1 MSSATQTPL
10 PSERT
15 LQEKIEH
22 LGDLVRD
29 PKSDLGSDE
38 LPHLP
43 ELIDDWYDTDV
54 DVTKEEFH
62 QRMLR
67 VFKDSKHEHVYNGV
81 MNQLPSETRKVL
93 EAFIEGDKTADQA
106 GKAIKEVA
114 PLELGVSGISSHIQT
129 FSMMAQQV
137 TPPTKTK
144 VRILLR
150 ECAFCI

>member
-1 MSSATQTPL
+1 MSTATQTP

-29 PKSDLGSDE
+29 PKSDLGTDE

-43 ELIDDWYDTDV
+43 ELIDDWYNTDV

-62 QRMLR
+62 RRILG
-67 VFKDSKHEHVYNGV
+67 VFKDSKHEEVYNGV
-81 MNQLPSETRKVL
+81 MAQLPDETRKVL
-93 EAFIEGDKTADQA
+93 EAFIDGDKTAEEA
-106 GKAIKEVA
+106 GQAIKEVA
-114 PLELGVSGISSHIQT
+114 PLELGVSSASSNFQT

-137 TPPTKTK
+137 TPPSRTK
-144 VRILLR
+144 VCILLNS
-150 ECAFCI
+150 CALYI

>member
-1 MSSATQTPL
+1 MSTATETP

-29 PKSDLGSDE
+29 PKSDLGADE

-43 ELIDDWYDTDV
+43 ELIDDWYNTDV

-62 QRMLR
+62 RRILA
-67 VFKDSKHEHVYNGV
+67 VFKDSKHEQVYNGV
-81 MNQLPSETRKVL
+81 MAQLPDETRKVL
-93 EAFIEGDKTADQA
+93 EAFIDGDKTADEA
-106 GKAIKEVA
+106 GEAIKEVA
-114 PLELGVSGISSHIQT
+114 PLELGASGTSSNFQT

-137 TPPTKTK
+137 TPPSKTK
-144 VRILLR
+144 VRILLQ
-150 ECAFCI
+150 

>member
-1 MSSATQTPL
+1 MATTTQTPP
-10 PSERT
+10 PSEGT

-43 ELIDDWYDTDV
+43 ELIDDWYNTDV

-62 QRMLR
+62 QRILR
-67 VFKDSKHEHVYNGV
+67 VFKDSKHEQVYNGV

-93 EAFIEGDKTADQA
+93 EAFIEGDKTADEA
-106 GKAIKEVA
+106 GKAIKEVG
-114 PLELGVSGISSHIQT
+114 PLELGASSTSSHLQA

-137 TPPTKTK
+137 TPPTKAK
-144 VRILLR
+144 VRILLHN
-150 ECAFCI
+150 CAFSI